1 MGLSPQLLLS
11 EGLEQAAVVV
21 GPHGSAEL
29 TIVGFGIR
37 SDKFKAMCKT
47 AHCTRNEKKN
57 ISPGGWAKITIS
69 IFLKLESGTCHLGQ
83 QSVGSYDTPWTG
95 KEEPTMLKAVKESVH
110 RMASHLQL
118 ISAYLEMEDYAKAL
132 GKTRETIKELRAL
145 ATSLTGLT
153 NVAMTVPKDGA
164 VVVPHGSTV
173 VSYEDVNVDVDSDE
187 VRSVDKNEVRAGR
200 GSDNPKTK

>member
-1 MGLSPQLLLS
+1 MSS
-11 EGLEQAAVVV
+11 
-21 GPHGSAEL
+21 
-29 TIVGFGIR
+29 VGF
-37 SDKFKAMCKT
+37 
-47 AHCTRNEKKN
+47 
-57 ISPGGWAKITIS
+57 
-69 IFLKLESGTCHLGQ
+69 
-83 QSVGSYDTPWTG
+83 YDTPWTG

-145 ATSLTGLT
+145 ATNLTGLT
-153 NVAMTVPKDGA
+153 NMGMRVPKAGA

-187 VRSVDKNEVRAGR
+187 VRSVDKSEVRSGH
-200 GSDNPKTK
+200 GNDNPKTK